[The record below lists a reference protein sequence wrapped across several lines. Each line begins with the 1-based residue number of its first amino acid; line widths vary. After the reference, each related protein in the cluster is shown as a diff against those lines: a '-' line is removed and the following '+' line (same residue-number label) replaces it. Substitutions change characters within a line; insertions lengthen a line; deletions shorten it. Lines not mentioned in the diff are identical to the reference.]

1 MQDLNYFNA
10 AVCMIDLQCWILLSL
25 SFAKL
30 LVPMLFVKVC
40 DLIFI
45 CFVVTVTF
53 LLSFLQLLYNPKNCD
68 IIR

>member
-1 MQDLNYFNA
+1 MQDLNYFNT

-53 LLSFLQLLYNPKNCD
+53 LLSF
-68 IIR
+68 